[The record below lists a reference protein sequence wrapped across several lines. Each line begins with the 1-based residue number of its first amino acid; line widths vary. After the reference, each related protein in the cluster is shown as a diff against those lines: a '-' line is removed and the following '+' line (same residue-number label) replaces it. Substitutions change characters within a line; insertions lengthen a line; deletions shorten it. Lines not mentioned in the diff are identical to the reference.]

1 MIRLAALG
9 FGLRASHAPRR
20 SQATGALAAAL
31 GIALWALGLPL
42 VLGTAAE
49 AQTLRKGDKVAGSA
63 TVVDGQSFDIK
74 SDRFKLWGI
83 DTPDRNT
90 SCYRNGRR
98 WRPTPDAR
106 TALHRCVDGKTVTC
120 QVWRLERKW
129 FRDIYVSECWTDDG
143 TDVGECMIRSGWAT
157 DYTCFSGGYY
167 SDVEK
172 EAKNK
177 GIGLWSCDNGPG
189 TRRWGR
195 GGRGAPCETPRYKPI
210 GPTAKQL

>member
-1 MIRLAALG
+1 MTRLPAPCFWPQTFCTRRPSRPTGARAGALVALG
-9 FGLRASHAPRR
+9 VL
-20 SQATGALAAAL
+20 
-31 GIALWALGLPL
+31 L
-42 VLGTAAE
+42 VLGAPAE
-49 AQTLRKGDKVAGSA
+49 AQTLRKGDQVAGTA

-74 SDRFKLWGI
+74 SDRFKLWGV

-90 SCYRNGRR
+90 GCYRNGRR
-98 WRPTPDAR
+98 WRPTADAR
-106 TALHRCVDGKTVTC
+106 SAMHRCVDGKTVTC
-120 QVWRLERKW
+120 KIWRLERKW

-157 DYTCFSGGYY
+157 DYTCYSGGYY
-167 SDVEK
+167 REQEV
-172 EAKNK
+172 EAKKK

-195 GGRGAPCETPRYKPI
+195 GGRGAPCETPRYKPG